1 MKKSMGTIDA
11 ICMWLGI
18 LLVIGSLG
26 YIGYTFTRV
35 HERKHAIEQ
44 SKEQFVKMSEVSLE
58 SHQVDETESQQ
69 EQQLKKYENAIGYIE
84 IAKLDIILP
93 IFEGTGSQELR
104 DGVGVVEGTS
114 NPTGEKN
121 TVSVIAGHRGGY
133 NGAQTF
139 LHIDQLEKGDEIKV
153 TTKEKELIY
162 HVTGQEVIESTDWT
176 KFTKEKD
183 ETKLIL
189 LSCHPYPKNTDRI
202 LIYSK
207 LAETRALQ
215 Q

>member
-1 MKKSMGTIDA
+1 MKKSAGIIYTI
-11 ICMWLGI
+11 CLWLGI
-18 LLVIGSLG
+18 LLVIGSLA
-26 YIGYTFTRV
+26 YIGYTFVRV

-44 SKEQFVKMSEVSLE
+44 SKEQFVKTAEVSVE
-58 SHQVDETESQQ
+58 SHPVEETEPQEVQQ
-69 EQQLKKYENAIGYIE
+69 PKEYENAIGYIE
-84 IAKLDIILP
+84 IVKLDIVLP

-114 NPTGEKN
+114 IPTEQKN

-207 LAETRALQ
+207 LAEVRELQ
-215 Q
+215 

>member
-1 MKKSMGTIDA
+1 MKKSAGIIYTI
-11 ICMWLGI
+11 CLWLGI
-18 LLVIGSLG
+18 LLVIGSLA
-26 YIGYTFTRV
+26 YIGYTFVRV

-44 SKEQFVKMSEVSLE
+44 SKEQFVKTAKVSVE
-58 SHQVDETESQQ
+58 SHPVDETEPQEVQQ
-69 EQQLKKYENAIGYIE
+69 PKEYENAIGYIE
-84 IAKLDIILP
+84 IAKLDIVLP

-114 NPTGEKN
+114 IPTEQKN

-207 LAETRALQ
+207 LAEVRELQ
-215 Q
+215 

>member
-1 MKKSMGTIDA
+1 MKKSGIIYI
-11 ICMWLGI
+11 ICLWLGI
-18 LLVIGSLG
+18 FLIICSLA
-26 YIGYTFTRV
+26 YIGYTFMRV
-35 HERKHAIEQ
+35 YERKHAIEQ
-44 SKEQFVKMSEVSLE
+44 SKEEFVKTARVSLE
-58 SHQVDETESQQ
+58 SHPVDETEEQ
-69 EQQLKKYENAIGYIE
+69 EARQPKEYENAIGYIE
-84 IAKLDIILP
+84 IAKLDIVLP

-114 NPTGEKN
+114 TPTEEKN

-153 TTKEKELIY
+153 TTKEKELTY

-207 LAETRALQ
+207 LAETRELQ
-215 Q
+215 

>member
-1 MKKSMGTIDA
+1 MIYTI
-11 ICMWLGI
+11 CLWVGI

-26 YIGYTFTRV
+26 YIGYTFVRV
-35 HERKHAIEQ
+35 HERKHAIEE
-44 SKEQFVKMSEVSLE
+44 SREQFVKTAKVSVE
-58 SHQVDETESQQ
+58 SHPVDETEPQEVQQ
-69 EQQLKKYENAIGYIE
+69 PKEYENAIGYIE
-84 IAKLDIILP
+84 IAKLDIVLP
-93 IFEGTGSQELR
+93 IFVGTGSQELR

-114 NPTGEKN
+114 IPTEQKN

-207 LAETRALQ
+207 LAEVRELQ
-215 Q
+215 

>member
-1 MKKSMGTIDA
+1 MKKSAGIIYTI
-11 ICMWLGI
+11 CLWLGI
-18 LLVIGSLG
+18 LLVIGSLA
-26 YIGYTFTRV
+26 YIGYTFVRV

-44 SKEQFVKMSEVSLE
+44 SKEQFVKTAEVSVE
-58 SHQVDETESQQ
+58 SHPVEETEPQEVQQ
-69 EQQLKKYENAIGYIE
+69 PKEYENAIGYIE
-84 IAKLDIILP
+84 IVKLDIVLP

-114 NPTGEKN
+114 IPTEQKN

-139 LHIDQLEKGDEIKV
+139 LHIDKLEKGDEIKV

-162 HVTGQEVIESTDWT
+162 HVTGQEVIESTHWT

-207 LAETRALQ
+207 LAEVRELQ
-215 Q
+215 

>member
-1 MKKSMGTIDA
+1 MKKSAGIIYTI
-11 ICMWLGI
+11 CLWLGI
-18 LLVIGSLG
+18 LLVIGSLA
-26 YIGYTFTRV
+26 YIGYTFVRV

-44 SKEQFVKMSEVSLE
+44 SKEQFVKTAEVSVE
-58 SHQVDETESQQ
+58 SHPVEETEPQEVQQ
-69 EQQLKKYENAIGYIE
+69 PKEYENAIGYIE
-84 IAKLDIILP
+84 IAKLDIVLP

-114 NPTGEKN
+114 IPTEQKN

-207 LAETRALQ
+207 LAEVRELQ
-215 Q
+215 

>member
-1 MKKSMGTIDA
+1 MKKSGVIIYTV
-11 ICMWLGI
+11 CFWVGI
-18 LLVIGSLG
+18 LLVIGSLC
-26 YIGYTFTRV
+26 YIGYTLTRV
-35 HERKHAIEQ
+35 HERKHAIEE
-44 SKEQFVKMSEVSLE
+44 SREQFVKTAEVLVE
-58 SHQVDETESQQ
+58 SHPVEETETQEVQQ
-69 EQQLKKYENAIGYIE
+69 PKEFENAIGYIE
-84 IAKLDIILP
+84 IEELDIILP
-93 IFEGTGSQELR
+93 IFEGTSFQELR

-114 NPTGEKN
+114 APTAQKN

-139 LHIDQLEKGDEIKV
+139 LHIDKLQNGDEIKV
-153 TTKEKELIY
+153 ITKEKELIY
-162 HVTGQEVIESTDWT
+162 RVTGQEVIESTDWT
-176 KFTKEKD
+176 KFTKEKN

-207 LAETRALQ
+207 LEEERDLQ

>member
-1 MKKSMGTIDA
+1 MKKSAGIIYTI
-11 ICMWLGI
+11 CLWLGI
-18 LLVIGSLG
+18 LLVIGSLA
-26 YIGYTFTRV
+26 YIGYTFVRV

-44 SKEQFVKMSEVSLE
+44 SKEQFVKTAEVSVE
-58 SHQVDETESQQ
+58 SHPVEETEPQEVQQ
-69 EQQLKKYENAIGYIE
+69 PKEYENAIGYIE
-84 IAKLDIILP
+84 IAKLDIVLP
-93 IFEGTGSQELR
+93 IFVGTGSQELR

-114 NPTGEKN
+114 IPTEQKN

-207 LAETRALQ
+207 LAEVRELQ
-215 Q
+215 

>member
-1 MKKSMGTIDA
+1 MEKFAGMIYTI
-11 ICMWLGI
+11 CLWVGI

-26 YIGYTFTRV
+26 YIGYTFARV
-35 HERKHAIEQ
+35 HERKHAIEE
-44 SKEQFVKMSEVSLE
+44 SREQFVKTAKVSVE
-58 SHQVDETESQQ
+58 SHPVDETEPQEVQQ
-69 EQQLKKYENAIGYIE
+69 PKEYENAIGYIE
-84 IAKLDIILP
+84 IAKLDIVLP

-114 NPTGEKN
+114 IPTEQKN

-207 LAETRALQ
+207 LAEVRELQ
-215 Q
+215 

>member
-1 MKKSMGTIDA
+1 MKKFAGMIYTI
-11 ICMWLGI
+11 CLWVGI
-18 LLVIGSLG
+18 LLVMGSLG
-26 YIGYTFTRV
+26 YIGYTFARV
-35 HERKHAIEQ
+35 HERKHAIEE
-44 SKEQFVKMSEVSLE
+44 SREQFVKTAKVSVE
-58 SHQVDETESQQ
+58 SHPVDETEPQEVQQ
-69 EQQLKKYENAIGYIE
+69 PKEYENAIGYIE
-84 IAKLDIILP
+84 IAKLDIVLP

-114 NPTGEKN
+114 IPTEQKN

-207 LAETRALQ
+207 LAEVRELQ
-215 Q
+215 

>member
-1 MKKSMGTIDA
+1 MKKSGIIYTI
-11 ICMWLGI
+11 CLWLGI
-18 LLVIGSLG
+18 LLVIGSLA

-35 HERKHAIEQ
+35 HERKHAIEE
-44 SKEQFVKMSEVSLE
+44 SREQFVKTAKVSVE
-58 SHQVDETESQQ
+58 SHPVDETEPQEVQQ
-69 EQQLKKYENAIGYIE
+69 PKEYENAIGYIE
-84 IAKLDIILP
+84 IAKLDIVLP

-114 NPTGEKN
+114 IPTEQKN

-207 LAETRALQ
+207 LAEVRELQ
-215 Q
+215 

>member
-1 MKKSMGTIDA
+1 MKKSVGIMDS
-11 ICMWLGI
+11 ICLWLGI
-18 LLVIGSLG
+18 LLVVGSLV
-26 YIGYTFTRV
+26 YIGYTFVRV
-35 HERKHAIEQ
+35 YERKHVIEQ
-44 SKEQFVKMSEVSLE
+44 SKEQFLKMAEVSVE
-58 SHQVDETESQQ
+58 SHPVDETEPQEVQQ
-69 EQQLKKYENAIGYIE
+69 PKEYENAIGYIE
-84 IAKLDIILP
+84 IAKLDIVLP

-114 NPTGEKN
+114 IPTEQKN

-207 LAETRALQ
+207 LVEERALQ

>member
-1 MKKSMGTIDA
+1 MKKSAGIIYTI
-11 ICMWLGI
+11 CLWLGI
-18 LLVIGSLG
+18 LLVIGSLA
-26 YIGYTFTRV
+26 YIGYTFVRV

-44 SKEQFVKMSEVSLE
+44 SKEQFVKTAEVSVE
-58 SHQVDETESQQ
+58 SHPVEETEPQEVQQ
-69 EQQLKKYENAIGYIE
+69 PKEYENAIGYIE
-84 IAKLDIILP
+84 IVKLDIVLP

-114 NPTGEKN
+114 IPTEQKN

-139 LHIDQLEKGDEIKV
+139 LHIDKLEKGDEIKV

-207 LAETRALQ
+207 LAEVRELQ
-215 Q
+215 

>member
-1 MKKSMGTIDA
+1 MKKFSGMIYTI
-11 ICMWLGI
+11 CLWVGI

-26 YIGYTFTRV
+26 YIGYTFARV
-35 HERKHAIEQ
+35 HERKHAIEE
-44 SKEQFVKMSEVSLE
+44 SREQFVKTAKVSVE
-58 SHQVDETESQQ
+58 SHPVDETEPQEVQQ
-69 EQQLKKYENAIGYIE
+69 PKEYENAIGYIE
-84 IAKLDIILP
+84 IAKLDIVLP

-114 NPTGEKN
+114 IPTEQKN

-176 KFTKEKD
+176 KFTKEKN

-207 LAETRALQ
+207 LAEVRELQ
-215 Q
+215 

>member
-1 MKKSMGTIDA
+1 MKKFAGMIYTI
-11 ICMWLGI
+11 CLWLGI
-18 LLVIGSLG
+18 LLVIGSLA
-26 YIGYTFTRV
+26 YIGYTFVRV

-44 SKEQFVKMSEVSLE
+44 SKEQFVKTAEVSVE
-58 SHQVDETESQQ
+58 SHLVEETEPQEVQQ
-69 EQQLKKYENAIGYIE
+69 PKEYENAIGYIE
-84 IAKLDIILP
+84 IVKLDIVLP

-114 NPTGEKN
+114 IPTEQKN

-139 LHIDQLEKGDEIKV
+139 LHIDKLEKGDEIKV

-207 LAETRALQ
+207 LAEVRELQ
-215 Q
+215 

>member
-1 MKKSMGTIDA
+1 MIYTI
-11 ICMWLGI
+11 CLWLGI
-18 LLVIGSLG
+18 LLVIGSLA

-35 HERKHAIEQ
+35 HERKHAIEE
-44 SKEQFVKMSEVSLE
+44 SREQFVKTAKVSVE
-58 SHQVDETESQQ
+58 SHPVDETEPQEVQQ
-69 EQQLKKYENAIGYIE
+69 PKEYENAIGYIE
-84 IAKLDIILP
+84 IAKLDIVLP

-114 NPTGEKN
+114 IPTEQKN

-207 LAETRALQ
+207 LAEVRELQ
-215 Q
+215 